1 MEHTEQYIKSQLFE
15 LLQSDSDNY
24 SQILTLSNELAQM
37 DKKNIRFSV
46 DAGII
51 TRLGKELV
59 GKGETADMHLIKAKL
74 NDREFAVIELFK
86 TLIDKDRQNAV
97 LRENLRRTREEAFGT
112 Q

>member
-59 GKGETADMHLIKAKL
+59 GKGETAISELIKTHMML
-74 NDREFAVIELFK
+74 MQH
-86 TLIDKDRQNAV
+86 TLIWF
-97 LRENLRRTREEAFGT
+97 LRMPFVQVVPL
-112 Q
+112 

>member
-51 TRLGKELV
+51 TG
-59 GKGETADMHLIKAKL
+59 
-74 NDREFAVIELFK
+74 
-86 TLIDKDRQNAV
+86 Q
-97 LRENLRRTREEAFGT
+97 
-112 Q
+112 